1 MSDIQKAF
9 YEALTG
15 STSVMALVSGVF
27 DHVPPKQAMPYIVVG
42 DDTAADWDTDNSTG
56 FEATCTIHVWSEYR
70 GRAEAQSILDE
81 IYSLLHRQPMTM
93 TGYNVIDVQCEYQE
107 VGVDP
112 DGLTR
117 HGVMRFRVIIDKES

>member
-1 MSDIQKAF
+1 MNEIQKAF
-9 YEALTG
+9 YDALTG

-27 DHVPPKQAMPYIVVG
+27 DHVPPKQAFPYICIG
-42 DDTAADWDTDNSTG
+42 DDTAIDWDTDNSVG
-56 FEATCTIHVWSEYR
+56 LEATCTLHVWSDYR
-70 GRAEAQSILDE
+70 GRSQAKNIMET
-81 IYSLLHRQPMTM
+81 IYGLLHRQDMTIE
-93 TGYNVIDVQCEYQE
+93 GYTTVDVQCEYQE